1 MPIKRKKSLTAA
13 DWANQDGKSQ
23 EISNAYREAVS
34 STSRDGGWDADEI
47 HGSLDDQ
54 EVVVLDVVAHHPYS
68 MLFVGK
74 SNRLTVIPVCRST
87 DEGRFILI
95 GDEVSALFCDAGQ
108 EIAYTVWEKLQY
120 CFLMHQN
127 KTDGIWNTGS
137 NAITEM
143 ELLSH
148 FPKRQLPWLRKQLKV
163 IKQIVGLYVE
173 TRNDRD
179 SGERLGRALVP
190 MMMYRPPERTFEGI
204 VPGEVTR
211 FDQLKGYL
219 VKKPK
224 TQELS
229 FDETPIE
236 TNSPVRVTTEITTT
250 SVQPESSNQ
259 EFKHVEPGV
268 QKEEEWVSP
277 KGRLTN
283 TAWYRDTQELVKQ
296 WEIDKGSRK
305 K

>member
-1 MPIKRKKSLTAA
+1 MSIKRKKSLTAA

-23 EISNAYREAVS
+23 EISNAYREAVI
-34 STSRDGGWDADEI
+34 STSRDGGWDADVI
-47 HGSLDDQ
+47 HDQLETQ
-54 EVVVLDVVAHHPYS
+54 EVVVLDVVGHHPYS

-95 GDEVSALFCDAGQ
+95 GDEVSALFCNAGK

-137 NAITEM
+137 NAITEK
-143 ELLSH
+143 ELLTH
-148 FPKRQLPWLRKQLKV
+148 FPTRDVRWLRTQLKA

-211 FDQLKGYL
+211 FDELAGYL
-219 VKKPK
+219 VKKSK
-224 TQELS
+224 KYELS
-229 FDETPIE
+229 FGDDVSELT
-236 TNSPVRVTTEITTT
+236 SPVRVTTSIKTTT
-250 SVQPESSNQ
+250 VQPESSNQ
-259 EFKHVEPGV
+259 EYKHFESES
-268 QKEEEWVSP
+268 QNEEDWVSP
-277 KGRLTN
+277 KGRLTDQD
-283 TAWYRDTQELVKQ
+283 WYRETQELVKQ
-296 WEIDKGSRK
+296 WDMNKGSHK